1 MNDISSPGEANNASP
16 SLDNILG
23 KTASQQIGSS
33 NYKNHKPP
41 TNKPQPGSP
50 PGKRNHK
57 PSKNYKGKR
66 NFSKKPST
74 NTPSLASQDK
84 TEITLGNAEFG
95 RRTTSGNRKHLVW
108 EKRLPK
114 PELPQSLKAGGLR
127 IITLGGMEAI
137 GRNCH
142 LIEYENDIV
151 IIDMGLQFP
160 EEGMHGIDYTIPDI
174 GYLKGKEKN
183 VRAVII
189 THGHLDHIGGIPHL
203 MPLIG
208 VNIPIY
214 GLPMTTALILK
225 RQDEFQEKLNIHTI
239 NDTDILQHGKMR
251 IEFFRVNHNIPDSM
265 GVSITTPVGTVIN
278 TGDWKIDHSPVNEK
292 PIDLSKIARIGER
305 GNIIAAMIDST
316 SAYKEGYQISESQIM
331 KNLEPIFMQAEGRII
346 TGTFSS
352 LLSRIQQIIALS
364 AKVGRKVV
372 LEGRSMKEN
381 VNIASNLHY
390 MEVPKGTLI
399 EAKDMHRYPPEK
411 ITILSTGAQGERFA
425 ALSRIAKGEH
435 QQIKLEPGDT
445 VIFSSSYIP
454 GNEAAIQSLMD
465 LIYRRKANVIHY
477 KHMDIHAGGH
487 AKSEETKLLL
497 TLLKPKVVI
506 PIHGSH
512 SLLVLTSQ
520 ICRQVGYI
528 PGETCHV
535 LDNGSVIDF
544 NSNGSHKH
552 LAEKA
557 PHSLIAV
564 DGLGVGDVGESV
576 LKDRNH
582 MGADGILLALLRV
595 DKHGNL
601 LGEPDIVSRGF
612 VFMHGANK
620 LIDTM
625 KDFIKQVCK
634 EHSKL
639 IKTDQKEFKFT
650 LQKEIE
656 KFVFKKIEREPMVI
670 PVITSV

>member
-1 MNDISSPGEANNASP
+1 MNEISSPGEANNASN
-16 SLDNILG
+16 LGNILG
-23 KTASQQIGSS
+23 KTASEQIGSHNTSS
-33 NYKNHKPP
+33 NQNHKGPNRGPRPNKKSHNNRPP
-41 TNKPQPGSP
+41 KQ
-50 PGKRNHK
+50 
-57 PSKNYKGKR
+57 KGKK
-66 NFSKKPST
+66 NFSKKKKS
-74 NTPSLASQDK
+74 NAPSLASQDK
-84 TEITLGNAEFG
+84 SEILLGMAEFG
-95 RRTTSGNRKHLVW
+95 RRTTSGNRKHRVW
-108 EKRLPK
+108 EKRPPK
-114 PELPQSLKAGGLR
+114 PGLPPPLKNGALR

-142 LIEYENDIV
+142 LVEYENDIV
-151 IIDMGLQFP
+151 LIDMGLQFP
-160 EEGMHGIDYTIPDI
+160 DEGMHGIDYSIPDI

-183 VRAVII
+183 VKAVIV

-208 VNIPIY
+208 VKVPIY

-225 RQDEFQEKLNIHTI
+225 RQEEFKEKLNIHTI
-239 NDTDILQHGKMR
+239 SDTDVLQHGKMR

-265 GVSITTPVGTVIN
+265 GVAITTPAGTVIN

-292 PIDLSKIARIGER
+292 PTDLSKIARIGE
-305 GNIIAAMIDST
+305 NNNVLAAMIDST
-316 SAYKEGYQISESQIM
+316 SAHKEGYQISESQIM

-381 VNIASNLHY
+381 VSIASNLHY

-411 ITILSTGAQGERFA
+411 LTILSTGAQGERFA

-435 QQIKLEPGDT
+435 QQIKIEPGDT

-497 TLLKPKVVI
+497 SLLKPKVVI

-520 ICRQVGYI
+520 ICRQVGYV
-528 PGETCHV
+528 PGENCHV
-535 LDNGSVIDF
+535 MDNGSVVDF
-544 NSNGSHKH
+544 SSNGDHKH

-576 LKDRNH
+576 LKDRTH
-582 MGADGILLALLRV
+582 MGADGVLLALLRV
-595 DKHGNL
+595 DRHGNL
-601 LGEPDIVSRGF
+601 LSDPDIVSRGF

-625 KDFIKQVCK
+625 KEFIKQVCK
-634 EHSKL
+634 EHAKL

-650 LQKEIE
+650 LQKELE
-656 KFVFKKIEREPMVI
+656 KFIFKKIEREPMVI
-670 PVITSV
+670 PIITSV